1 MKFDKEFEL
10 EIKHASTVAHDAFAW
25 VWKHEDAAYR
35 EGTFE
40 SVCYALSCLI
50 FKVNNKKPSILIE
63 EIRNTLKLDSHKECP
78 SALTISIVVKALC
91 NFPN

>member
-1 MKFDKEFEL
+1 MKISKEFEL
-10 EIKHASTVAHDAFAW
+10 EIKHASTVAHDAFEW

-63 EIRNTLKLDSHKECP
+63 EIRNALKLDSRKLSP
-78 SALTISIVVKALC
+78 SSVVIYATVIAIC
-91 NFPN
+91 NFPE